1 MWISKP
7 LCVVLG
13 CEIGELL
20 ISEPEK
26 VTRPGE
32 EAVQQAAV
40 AGAGPLMVSHHRG
53 RRSLLPM

>member
-1 MWISKP
+1 M
-7 LCVVLG
+7 LG

-20 ISEPEK
+20 IPEPEK

-40 AGAGPLMVSHHRG
+40 AAAGPLMVSHHRG